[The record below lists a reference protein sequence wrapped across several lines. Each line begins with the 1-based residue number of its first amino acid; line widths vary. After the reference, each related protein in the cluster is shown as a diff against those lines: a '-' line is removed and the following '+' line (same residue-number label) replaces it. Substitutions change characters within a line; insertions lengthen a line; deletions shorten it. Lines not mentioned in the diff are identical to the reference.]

1 MFLRGDYQALTIS
14 GPYASNVVGF
24 ARTFEGQTVVAVAPR
39 LITGVIGFESGLPL
53 GSVWGDTEL
62 DLGEFAAKSLRNVFT
77 GEIVNAE
84 PSGRMKIAALFQSFP
99 VALLS
104 TGEAS

>member
-1 MFLRGDYQALTIS
+1 L
-14 GPYASNVVGF
+14 
-24 ARTFEGQTVVAVAPR
+24 
-39 LITGVIGFESGLPL
+39 
-53 GSVWGDTEL
+53 
-62 DLGEFAAKSLRNVFT
+62 
-77 GEIVNAE
+77 NAE